1 MVAPVVRRLQSM
13 GVECHVLALT
23 TGYRK
28 AEQLG
33 LRPLGYRD
41 FQHLV
46 PSLSHVLA
54 WGQQLYPGNQHPDVS
69 EAESLLYLGINYAQ
83 WVADH
88 GEVQAAQMYAT
99 HGRRGFYPLDFMRT
113 ILKSIKP
120 DIVVT
125 TNSPRSEQAAVEAA
139 IGLSIPTLSMVD
151 LFLGPTDLFC
161 QRRLHADKLTV
172 ISDEVGQV
180 LQSVGIAPSRVIT
193 TGNPA
198 FDTLTSAAVQQ
209 QARDLRQELGWEG
222 LKIVMFAGHI
232 EDSHGTPPNWYGRL
246 FCIEVE
252 SRLRDWVSERDDRA
266 LIVRYHPSES
276 HLYPWLPQHP
286 RMHRS
291 DPSLEPLHPVLLA
304 SDIVV
309 VQTSTVGLEAS
320 LGGCGVLC
328 LKFAPSVQA
337 TSYNYADLGLATPI
351 DSFDHLISTLSSEIP
366 VRRVDPAQYFVGRA
380 SEEVCAQIL
389 ELMRG

>member
-1 MVAPVVRRLQSM
+1 MVAPVVRELQSH

-46 PSLSHVLA
+46 PSLSDVLA
-54 WGQQLYPGNQHPDVS
+54 WGHQLYPENQHPDVDS
-69 EAESLLYLGINYAQ
+69 SESLLYLGVNYAQ
-83 WVADH
+83 WVADY
-88 GEVQAAQMYAT
+88 GEAQAASMYAT
-99 HGRRGFYPLDFMRT
+99 QGRRGFYPLEFLRA
-113 ILKSIKP
+113 ILKAVKP

-151 LFLGPTDLFC
+151 LFLRPSDPFC
-161 QRRLHADKLTV
+161 QRRLYADKLTV
-172 ISDEVGQV
+172 ISDDVKQV
-180 LQSVGIAPSRVIT
+180 LHSVGIAPSRVVV

-198 FDTLTSAAVQQ
+198 FDTLASAAVQQ
-209 QARDLRQELGWEG
+209 QARDFRQRLGWED
-222 LKIVMFAGHI
+222 LKVVMFAGHT
-232 EDSHGTPPNWYGRL
+232 EDSPGTPSNWRGRL
-246 FCIEVE
+246 FCVEVE
-252 SRLRDWVSERDDRA
+252 SRLRDWVNQRDDRA

-276 HLYPWLPQHP
+276 HLYPWLMQHP
-286 RMHRS
+286 RIHRS

-304 SDIVV
+304 TDIVV

-320 LGGCGVLC
+320 LGGRAVLC
-328 LKFAPSVQA
+328 LKFAPSVRA
-337 TSYNYADLGLATPI
+337 ASYNYGDLGLAEPI
-351 DSFDHLISTLSSEIP
+351 DSFNHLIHALNCDTPLL
-366 VRRVDPAQYFVGRA
+366 RVDPADYCVGRA
-380 SEEVCAQIL
+380 SVKVCAQVL
-389 ELMRG
+389 EWMRA

>member
-1 MVAPVVRRLQSM
+1 MVAPVVKRLQSM
-13 GVECHVLALT
+13 GIECQVLALT

-46 PSLSHVLA
+46 RTLSDVLA
-54 WGQQLYPGNQHPDVS
+54 WGRQLYPGNQHPDVS

-83 WVADH
+83 WVTDH
-88 GEVQAAQMYAT
+88 GETQAAQMYAT
-99 HGRRGFYPLDFMRT
+99 HGRRGFYPLDFMRA

-120 DIVVT
+120 DVVVT
-125 TNSPRSEQAAVEAA
+125 TNSTRSEEAAVEAA
-139 IGLSIPTLSMVD
+139 IGLSMPTLSMVD
-151 LFLGPTDLFC
+151 LFLGPTDPFC
-161 QRRLHADKLTV
+161 QRRLYADKLTV
-172 ISDEVGQV
+172 ISDSVKQV
-180 LQSVGIAPSRVIT
+180 LQSVGIAPSRVVV

-198 FDTLTSAAVQQ
+198 FDTLTSETVRQ
-209 QARDLRQELGWEG
+209 QARNFRQELGWDD
-222 LKIVMFAGHI
+222 LKVVMFAGHV
-232 EDSHGTPPNWYGRL
+232 EDTRGTPPNWYGRL

-252 SRLRDWVSERDDRA
+252 SRLLDWVNERDDRA

-286 RMHRS
+286 RLHRS
-291 DPSLEPLHPVLLA
+291 DPSMEQLHPVLLA
-304 SDIVV
+304 SDVVV

-320 LGGCGVLC
+320 LGGCSVLC

-351 DSFDHLISTLSSEIP
+351 GSFDHLISTLSSELP
-366 VRRVDPAQYFVGRA
+366 LRRFDPAQYFVGRA

-389 ELMRG
+389 ELLHD